1 MEGASFVT
9 ISFISCMRCLNIEG
23 QTHHLMIKP
32 QIMPPTDNLCLK
44 SSPVHK
50 ARKFSAVFGTTSPK
64 RPITILPTS
73 SPPTSTSKKHLVVTF
88 ACRSTSWY
96 NRVMRTQDPNTYVV
110 PKMEGATYAYFKKKK
125 IIIIITV
132 MKTLTESHICLYELH
147 NHLKVFWDNKYI
159 ELIEHHHRL
168 KTELKVKLKP
178 FNFGLL

>member
-9 ISFISCMRCLNIEG
+9 IPFISCMRCLNIEG

-110 PKMEGATYAYFKKKK
+110 PKMEGATYAYFKNNNNNNNNNSNENLDG
-125 IIIIITV
+125 ITYLSV
-132 MKTLTESHICLYELH
+132 WITQSSESLLRQQIHRINRAPPQAENWTESEAKAI
-147 NHLKVFWDNKYI
+147 
-159 ELIEHHHRL
+159 
-168 KTELKVKLKP
+168 
-178 FNFGLL
+178 